1 MKIEFNDKSFLEVI
15 KSPEPGKII
24 ISIQAKDYENPL
36 KKITNSVEITE
47 EQFKQIIGDFLSRRS
62 N

>member
-1 MKIEFNDKSFLEVI
+1 MKIDFDDKSFLEIV
-15 KSPEPGKII
+15 KSPNPGKIL

-47 EQFKQIIGDFLSRRS
+47 EQFKQIVNGV
-62 N
+62 